1 MGLFDKFKA
10 YLNEEEPEENE
21 EQLVENIKTKRLW
34 FTKEASPKSYED
46 EEGEDLE
53 DDLED
58 LDEAESAEG
67 KPSKKFTWGA
77 KLKSMIASVSKKKDS
92 INMDDEDVLE
102 EVRQTKTVNA
112 EVKAVQD
119 FCEQLV
125 DVSYHMEDLKKE
137 YQVVTSYLTDI
148 QRIEELPIDIATELI
163 DTAKRIEMLDKNR
176 HTYLQSENLL
186 TMEQYKTMAKLED
199 EVVDTIKTLN
209 EMEHRDAMLKNDMGH
224 LEGEK
229 ESLKFRRRDCSVGI
243 DRLRAAL
250 GTVLVLFFLTAVVV
264 IWYGLSTRANVT
276 IPALVIGAI
285 VMVVFAACYA
295 KYIDYKM
302 EIKETDAKVKRA
314 VSLLNKVKA
323 KYINNTST
331 LDYIYEKYGVH
342 SSKELEYMWAQ
353 YDTMNKDA
361 MRYSQANTDFRVY
374 CDQLVKRL
382 EKIGV
387 KDPLVW
393 PKQTNALID
402 RREMVEIKHSLNLR
416 RQSIREKMATCEK
429 ISENAK
435 IAIKASVE
443 LNPAL
448 ESFVREILTPFKVKM

>member
-10 YLNEEEPEENE
+10 YLNEEDPEDNK
-21 EQLVENIKTKRLW
+21 EQLEGAEEAPWYAKP
-34 FTKEASPKSYED
+34 ASPDSYD
-46 EEGEDLE
+46 EEDDEDL

-58 LDEAESAEG
+58 ANTNKE
-67 KPSKKFTWGA
+67 KPVKKFTWGA
-77 KLKSMIASVSKKKDS
+77 RLKAMIASVSKKKDS

-102 EVRQTKTVNA
+102 EVRQTKTINA

-148 QRIEELPIDIATELI
+148 QRIEELPIDIATEII
-163 DTAKRIEMLDKNR
+163 DIAKRIEMLDKNR

-186 TMEQYKTMAKLED
+186 SMEQYKTIARLED

-229 ESLKFRRRDCSVGI
+229 ESLKYRRRDCAVGI
-243 DRLRAAL
+243 DRLRAVL
-250 GTVLVLFFLTAVVV
+250 GTVLILFLLTAMGV

-276 IPALVIGAI
+276 VPALVIGAI
-285 VMVVFAACYA
+285 VMIIFAACYA
-295 KYIDYKM
+295 KYVDYKA
-302 EIKETDAKVKRA
+302 EIRESDAKVKRA

-331 LDYIYEKYGVH
+331 LDYIYEKYGVN
-342 SSKELEYMWAQ
+342 SSKELEYIWAQ
-353 YDTMNKDA
+353 YDIMNKDA
-361 MRYSQANTDFRVY
+361 MRYSQANNDFRVY

-416 RQSIREKMATCEK
+416 RQSIRDKVATCEK
-429 ISENAK
+429 IADNAK

-448 ESFVREILTPFKVKM
+448 ESFVKEILTPFKVKM

>member
-10 YLNEEEPEENE
+10 YLNEEDPADNE
-21 EQLVENIKTKRLW
+21 ESLELE
-34 FTKEASPKSYED
+34 EANAELD
-46 EEGEDLE
+46 
-53 DDLED
+53 ED
-58 LDEAESAEG
+58 LDDLDGDEDQEG
-67 KPSKKFTWGA
+67 KPVKKFTWGA
-77 KLKSMIASVSKKKDS
+77 KLKSMIASVAGKKDS

-102 EVRQTKTVNA
+102 EVRQTRTVNA
-112 EVKAVQD
+112 EIKAVQD

-148 QRIEELPIDIATELI
+148 QRIEELPIDMATELI
-163 DTAKRIEMLDKNR
+163 ENAKRIEMLDKNR

-186 TMEQYKTMAKLED
+186 SMEQYKTIARLED

-209 EMEHRDAMLKNDMGH
+209 EMEQRDAMLKNDMGH

-229 ESLKFRRRDCSVGI
+229 ESLKYRRRDCSVGI
-243 DRLRAAL
+243 DRLRAVL
-250 GTVLVLFFLTAVVV
+250 GTVLVLFLVTAMAL

-276 IPALVIGAI
+276 IPSLVLGAI

-295 KYIDYKM
+295 KYVDYKS
-302 EIKETDAKVKRA
+302 EIKEADAKVKRA

-361 MRYSQANTDFRVY
+361 MRYSQANNDFRVY

-402 RREMVEIKHSLNLR
+402 RREMVEIKHNLNMR

-429 ISENAK
+429 ISDNAK

-448 ESFVREILTPFKVKM
+448 ESFVKEILTPFKVKM

>member
-1 MGLFDKFKA
+1 MGLFDKFRA

-34 FTKEASPKSYED
+34 FTKEASPESYED
-46 EEGEDLE
+46 EEGEELE
-53 DDLED
+53 DGLED

-77 KLKSMIASVSKKKDS
+77 KLKNMIASVSKKKDS
-92 INMDDEDVLE
+92 INMEDEDVLE

-148 QRIEELPIDIATELI
+148 QRIEELPIDIATEII

-186 TMEQYKTMAKLED
+186 SMEQYKTMARLED

-209 EMEHRDAMLKNDMGH
+209 EMEQRDTMLKNDMGH

-264 IWYGLSTRANVT
+264 IWYGLSTRTNVT

-285 VMVVFAACYA
+285 VMVIFAACYG

>member
-10 YLNEEEPEENE
+10 YLNEEDPADNE
-21 EQLVENIKTKRLW
+21 ESLEVE
-34 FTKEASPKSYED
+34 EANAE
-46 EEGEDLE
+46 
-53 DDLED
+53 
-58 LDEAESAEG
+58 LDEDFDDFDGDEDQEG
-67 KPSKKFTWGA
+67 KPVKKFTWGA
-77 KLKSMIASVSKKKDS
+77 KLKSMIASVAGKKDS

-102 EVRQTKTVNA
+102 EVRQTRTVNA

-148 QRIEELPIDIATELI
+148 QRIEELPIDMATELI
-163 DTAKRIEMLDKNR
+163 ENAKRIEMLDKNR

-186 TMEQYKTMAKLED
+186 SMEQYKTIARLED

-229 ESLKFRRRDCSVGI
+229 ESLKYRRRDCSVGI
-243 DRLRAAL
+243 DRLRAVL
-250 GTVLVLFFLTAVVV
+250 GTVLVLFLVTAMAL

-276 IPALVIGAI
+276 IPSLVLGAI

-295 KYIDYKM
+295 KYVDYKS
-302 EIKETDAKVKRA
+302 EIKEADAKVKRA

-361 MRYSQANTDFRVY
+361 MRYSQANNDFRVY
-374 CDQLVKRL
+374 CDQLVKRM

-402 RREMVEIKHSLNLR
+402 RREMVEIKHNLNMR

-429 ISENAK
+429 ISDNAK

-448 ESFVREILTPFKVKM
+448 ESFVKEILTPFKVKM

>member
-10 YLNEEEPEENE
+10 YLNEEDPADNE
-21 EQLVENIKTKRLW
+21 ESLELE
-34 FTKEASPKSYED
+34 EANAELD
-46 EEGEDLE
+46 
-53 DDLED
+53 ED
-58 LDEAESAEG
+58 LDDLDGDEDQEG
-67 KPSKKFTWGA
+67 KPVKKFTWGA
-77 KLKSMIASVSKKKDS
+77 KLKSMIASVAGKKDS

-102 EVRQTKTVNA
+102 EVRQTRTVNA

-148 QRIEELPIDIATELI
+148 QRIEELPIDMATELI
-163 DTAKRIEMLDKNR
+163 ENAKRIEMLDKNR

-186 TMEQYKTMAKLED
+186 SMEQYKTIARLED

-209 EMEHRDAMLKNDMGH
+209 EMEQRDAMLKNDMGH

-229 ESLKFRRRDCSVGI
+229 ESLKYRRRDCSVGI
-243 DRLRAAL
+243 DRLRAVL
-250 GTVLVLFFLTAVVV
+250 GTVLVLFLVTAMAL

-276 IPALVIGAI
+276 IPSLVLGAI

-295 KYIDYKM
+295 KYVDYKS
-302 EIKETDAKVKRA
+302 EIKEADAKVKRA

-361 MRYSQANTDFRVY
+361 MRYSQANNDFRVY

-402 RREMVEIKHSLNLR
+402 RREMVEIKHNLNMR

-429 ISENAK
+429 ISDNAK

-448 ESFVREILTPFKVKM
+448 ESFVKEILTPFKVKM

>member
-10 YLNEEEPEENE
+10 YLNEEDPEDSK
-21 EQLVENIKTKRLW
+21 EQLEGAEEAPWYAKP
-34 FTKEASPKSYED
+34 ASPDSYD
-46 EEGEDLE
+46 EEDDEDL

-58 LDEAESAEG
+58 ANTNKE
-67 KPSKKFTWGA
+67 KPVKKFTWGA
-77 KLKSMIASVSKKKDS
+77 RLKAMIASVSKKKDS

-102 EVRQTKTVNA
+102 EVRQTKTINA

-148 QRIEELPIDIATELI
+148 QRIEELPIDIATEII
-163 DTAKRIEMLDKNR
+163 DIAKRIEMLDKNR

-186 TMEQYKTMAKLED
+186 SMEQYKTIARLED

-229 ESLKFRRRDCSVGI
+229 ESLKYRRRDCAVGI
-243 DRLRAAL
+243 DRLRAVL
-250 GTVLVLFFLTAVVV
+250 GTVLILFLLTAMGV

-276 IPALVIGAI
+276 VPALVIGAI
-285 VMVVFAACYA
+285 VMIIFAACYA
-295 KYIDYKM
+295 KYVDYKA
-302 EIKETDAKVKRA
+302 EIRESDAKVKRA

-331 LDYIYEKYGVH
+331 LDYIYEKYGVN
-342 SSKELEYMWAQ
+342 SSKELEYIWAQ
-353 YDTMNKDA
+353 YDIMNKDA
-361 MRYSQANTDFRVY
+361 MRYSQANNDFRVY

-416 RQSIREKMATCEK
+416 RQSIRDKVATCEK
-429 ISENAK
+429 IAENAK

-448 ESFVREILTPFKVKM
+448 ESFVKEILTPFKVKM

>member
-10 YLNEEEPEENE
+10 YLNEEDPEDSK
-21 EQLVENIKTKRLW
+21 EQLEGAEEAPWYAKP
-34 FTKEASPKSYED
+34 ASPDSYD
-46 EEGEDLE
+46 EEDDEDL

-58 LDEAESAEG
+58 ANTNKE
-67 KPSKKFTWGA
+67 KPVKKFTWGA
-77 KLKSMIASVSKKKDS
+77 RLKAMIASVSKKKDS

-102 EVRQTKTVNA
+102 EVRQTKTINA

-148 QRIEELPIDIATELI
+148 QRIEELPIDIATEII
-163 DTAKRIEMLDKNR
+163 DIAKRIEMLDKNR

-186 TMEQYKTMAKLED
+186 SMEQYKTIARLED

-229 ESLKFRRRDCSVGI
+229 ESLKYRRRDCAVGI
-243 DRLRAAL
+243 DRLRAVL
-250 GTVLVLFFLTAVVV
+250 GTVLILFLLTAMGV

-276 IPALVIGAI
+276 VPALVIGAI
-285 VMVVFAACYA
+285 VMIIFAACYA
-295 KYIDYKM
+295 KYVDYKA
-302 EIKETDAKVKRA
+302 EIRESDAKVKRA

-331 LDYIYEKYGVH
+331 LDYIYEKYGVN
-342 SSKELEYMWAQ
+342 SSKELEYIWAQ
-353 YDTMNKDA
+353 YDIMNKDA
-361 MRYSQANTDFRVY
+361 MRYSQANNDFRVY

-416 RQSIREKMATCEK
+416 RQSIRDKVATCEK
-429 ISENAK
+429 IADNAK

-448 ESFVREILTPFKVKM
+448 ESFVKEILTPFKVKM

>member
-10 YLNEEEPEENE
+10 YLNEEDPADNE
-21 EQLVENIKTKRLW
+21 ESLELE
-34 FTKEASPKSYED
+34 EANAELD
-46 EEGEDLE
+46 
-53 DDLED
+53 ED
-58 LDEAESAEG
+58 LDDLDGDENQEG
-67 KPSKKFTWGA
+67 KPVKKFTWGA
-77 KLKSMIASVSKKKDS
+77 KLKSMIAAVSGKKDS

-102 EVRQTKTVNA
+102 EVRQTRTVNA

-148 QRIEELPIDIATELI
+148 QRIEELPIDMATELI
-163 DTAKRIEMLDKNR
+163 ENAKRIEMLDKNR

-186 TMEQYKTMAKLED
+186 SMEQYKTIARLED

-209 EMEHRDAMLKNDMGH
+209 EMEQRDAMLKNDMGH

-229 ESLKFRRRDCSVGI
+229 ESLKYRRKDCSVGI
-243 DRLRAAL
+243 DRLRAVL
-250 GTVLVLFFLTAVVV
+250 GTVLVLFLVTAMAL

-276 IPALVIGAI
+276 IPSLVLGAI

-295 KYIDYKM
+295 KYVDYKS
-302 EIKETDAKVKRA
+302 EIKEADAKVKRA

-361 MRYSQANTDFRVY
+361 MRYSQANNDFRVY

-402 RREMVEIKHSLNLR
+402 RREMVEIKHNLNMR

-429 ISENAK
+429 ISDNAK

-448 ESFVREILTPFKVKM
+448 ESFVKEILTPFKVKM

>member
-1 MGLFDKFKA
+1 MGLFDKFRA

-34 FTKEASPKSYED
+34 FTKEASPESYED
-46 EEGEDLE
+46 EDDEELE
-53 DDLED
+53 DGLED

-77 KLKSMIASVSKKKDS
+77 KLKNMIASVSKKKDS
-92 INMDDEDVLE
+92 INMEDEDVLE

-148 QRIEELPIDIATELI
+148 QRIEELPIDIATEII

-186 TMEQYKTMAKLED
+186 SMEQYKTMARLED

-209 EMEHRDAMLKNDMGH
+209 EMEQRDTMLKNDMGH

-250 GTVLVLFFLTAVVV
+250 GAVLVLFFLTAVVV
-264 IWYGLSTRANVT
+264 IWYGLSTRTNVT

-285 VMVVFAACYA
+285 VMVIFAACYG

>member
-1 MGLFDKFKA
+1 MGLLDKFKA
-10 YLNEEEPEENE
+10 YLNEEDPEDYQEVE
-21 EQLVENIKTKRLW
+21 EGL
-34 FTKEASPKSYED
+34 ASPQSEEESVESDED
-46 EEGEDLE
+46 MDLSLE
-53 DDLED
+53 DDM
-58 LDEAESAEG
+58 DEESEQDG
-67 KPSKKFTWGA
+67 KPVKKFTWGA
-77 KLKSMIASVSKKKDS
+77 KLKNALAAMSKKKS
-92 INMDDEDVLE
+92 KLNMDDQDVIE

-112 EVKAVQD
+112 EIKAVQD

-148 QRIEELPIDIATELI
+148 QRIEELPIDIATEII
-163 DTAKRIEMLDKNR
+163 DIAKRIEMLDKNR

-186 TMEQYKTMAKLED
+186 SMEQYKTIARLED

-229 ESLKFRRRDCSVGI
+229 ESLKYRRRDCAVGI
-243 DRLRAAL
+243 DRLRAVL
-250 GTVLVLFFLTAVVV
+250 GTVLILFLLTAMGV

-276 IPALVIGAI
+276 VPALVIGAI
-285 VMVVFAACYA
+285 VMIIFAACYA
-295 KYIDYKM
+295 KYVDYKA
-302 EIKETDAKVKRA
+302 EIRESDAKVKRA

-331 LDYIYEKYGVH
+331 LDYIYEKYGVN
-342 SSKELEYMWAQ
+342 SSKELEYIWAQ
-353 YDTMNKDA
+353 YDIMNKDA
-361 MRYSQANTDFRVY
+361 MRYSQANNDFRVY

-416 RQSIREKMATCEK
+416 RQSIRDKVATCEK
-429 ISENAK
+429 IAENAK

-448 ESFVREILTPFKVKM
+448 ESFVKEILTPFKVKM

>member
-10 YLNEEEPEENE
+10 YLNEEDPEDNE
-21 EQLVENIKTKRLW
+21 EQLVEDIKANRLW
-34 FTKEASPKSYED
+34 FTQNASPDSYED
-46 EEGEDLE
+46 EEDEDI
-53 DDLED
+53 DD
-58 LDEAESAEG
+58 LDETQGERPA
-67 KPSKKFTWGA
+67 KKFTWGA
-77 KLKSMIASVSKKKDS
+77 KLKNMIASVAKNKNSV
-92 INMDDEDVLE
+92 NMDDEDVLE

-112 EVKAVQD
+112 EIKAVQD

-137 YQVVTSYLTDI
+137 YMVVTSYLTDI
-148 QRIEELPIDIATELI
+148 QRIEELPIDMATELI

-186 TMEQYKTMAKLED
+186 SMEQYKTISRLED
-199 EVVDTIKTLN
+199 EVVDTIRTLN
-209 EMEHRDAMLKNDMGH
+209 EMEHRDAVLKNDMGH

-229 ESLKFRRRDCSVGI
+229 ESLKYRRRDCSVGI
-243 DRLRAAL
+243 DRLRAVL
-250 GTVLVLFFLTAVVV
+250 GTVLMLFLVTAMGV
-264 IWYGLSTRANVT
+264 IWYGLTTRTNVT

-285 VMVVFAACYA
+285 VMIVFAACYA
-295 KYIDYKM
+295 KYIDYKV
-302 EIKETDAKVKRA
+302 EIKESDAKVKRA

-323 KYINNTST
+323 KYINNRST
-331 LDYIYEKYGVH
+331 LEYIYEKYGVN
-342 SSKELEYMWAQ
+342 SAKELEYMWVQ

-361 MRYSQANTDFRVY
+361 MRYSQANNDFRVY

-382 EKIGV
+382 TNIGV

-416 RQSIREKMATCEK
+416 RQSIREKLATCEK
-429 ISENAK
+429 IADNAK

>member
-1 MGLFDKFKA
+1 MGLLDKFKA
-10 YLNEEEPEENE
+10 YLNEEDPADNE
-21 EQLVENIKTKRLW
+21 EQLVAEETVKVKKSW
-34 FTKEASPKSYED
+34 FTKQETTESDED
-46 EEGEDLE
+46 DDIEEDLE
-53 DDLED
+53 Y
-58 LDEAESAEG
+58 LDEAEDQDG
-67 KPSKKFTWGA
+67 KPVKKFTWGS
-77 KLKSMIASVSKKKDS
+77 KLKSMIASVAGKKGS

-112 EVKAVQD
+112 EIKAVQD

-148 QRIEELPIDIATELI
+148 QRIEELPIDIATEI
-163 DTAKRIEMLDKNR
+163 IENAKRIEMLDKNR

-186 TMEQYKTMAKLED
+186 TMEQYKTLTRLED
-199 EVVDTIKTLN
+199 EVPDTIKTLY
-209 EMEHRDAMLKNDMGH
+209 EMEQRDSMLKNDMGH

-229 ESLKFRRRDCSVGI
+229 ESLKYRRRDCSVGI
-243 DRLRAAL
+243 DRLRGIL
-250 GTVLVLFFLTAVVV
+250 GTVLVLFMVTAMGV
-264 IWYGLSTRANVT
+264 IWYGLSTRTNVVM
-276 IPALVIGAI
+276 PAMIIAAV
-285 VMVVFAACYA
+285 VMLVFALCYA
-295 KYIDYKM
+295 KYVDYKS
-302 EIKETDAKVKRA
+302 EIKEADAKVKRA

-331 LDYIYEKYGVH
+331 LDYIYDKYGVH

-353 YDTMNKDA
+353 YDIMNKDA
-361 MRYSQANTDFRVY
+361 MRYSQANNDFRVY

-382 EKIGV
+382 EQIGV

-402 RREMVEIKHSLNLR
+402 RREMVEIKHSLNVR
-416 RQSIREKMATCEK
+416 RQSIREKLATCEK
-429 ISENAK
+429 ISDNAK

-448 ESFVREILTPFKVKM
+448 ENFVKEILTPFKVKM

>member
-10 YLNEEEPEENE
+10 YLNEEDPEDNE
-21 EQLVENIKTKRLW
+21 EQLVENIKAERLW
-34 FTKEASPKSYED
+34 FTQSASPEDYDDEED
-46 EEGEDLE
+46 E
-53 DDLED
+53 DLED
-58 LDEAESAEG
+58 LDEAQGEGG
-67 KPSKKFTWGA
+67 KPAKKFTWGA
-77 KLKSMIASVSKKKDS
+77 KLKSMIASVSKNKDGV
-92 INMDDEDVLE
+92 NMDDEDVLE
-102 EVRQTKTVNA
+102 EVRQTKTINA
-112 EVKAVQD
+112 EIKAVQD

-137 YQVVTSYLTDI
+137 YKVVTSYLTDI
-148 QRIEELPIDIATELI
+148 QRIEELPIDIAKELI

-176 HTYLQSENLL
+176 QTYLQSENLL
-186 TMEQYKTMAKLED
+186 SMEQYKTMTRLED
-199 EVVDTIKTLN
+199 EVVDAIKTLN

-229 ESLKFRRRDCSVGI
+229 ESLKYRRKDCSVGI
-243 DRLRAAL
+243 DRLRAVL
-250 GTVLVLFFLTAVVV
+250 GTVLILFLVTAMGV
-264 IWYGLSTRANVT
+264 IWYGLTTRTNVT

-285 VMVVFAACYA
+285 VMIVFAACYA
-295 KYIDYKM
+295 KYIDYKV
-302 EIKETDAKVKRA
+302 EIKESDAKVKRA

-323 KYINNTST
+323 KYINNRST
-331 LDYIYEKYGVH
+331 LEYIYEKYGVN
-342 SSKELEYMWAQ
+342 SAKELEYMWVQ

-361 MRYSQANTDFRVY
+361 MRYSQANNDFRVY

-382 EKIGV
+382 SSVGV

-402 RREMVEIKHSLNLR
+402 RREMVEIKHSLNVR
-416 RQSIREKMATCEK
+416 RQSIRDKLTTCEK
-429 ISENAK
+429 ISDNAK

>member
-1 MGLFDKFKA
+1 MGLFDKFRA
-10 YLNEEEPEENE
+10 YLNEEDPGDNE
-21 EQLVENIKTKRLW
+21 EQLQEEST
-34 FTKEASPKSYED
+34 ED
-46 EEGEDLE
+46 ELDYLE
-53 DDLED
+53 DDED
-58 LDEAESAEG
+58 SEE
-67 KPSKKFTWGA
+67 KPARKFTWGA
-77 KLKSMIASVSKKKDS
+77 RLKNMIASISKKKDS

-102 EVRQTKTVNA
+102 EVRQTRTINA

-125 DVSYHMEDLKKE
+125 DVSYHMEDLRKE

-148 QRIEELPIDIATELI
+148 QRIEELPIDMATEII
-163 DTAKRIEMLDKNR
+163 DNAKRIEMYDKSR
-176 HTYLQSENLL
+176 QTYLQSENLL
-186 TMEQYKTMAKLED
+186 TMDQYKTMVRLED
-199 EVVDTIKTLN
+199 EVVDTIKTLY
-209 EMEHRDAMLKNDMGH
+209 EMEQRDAILKNDMGH

-229 ESLKFRRRDCSVGI
+229 ESLKYRRKDCSVGI

-250 GTVLVLFFLTAVVV
+250 GTVLILFLVTAMILV
-264 IWYGLSTRANVT
+264 WYGLSTRANVT
-276 IPALVIGAI
+276 IPALVLGAI

-295 KYIDYKM
+295 KYVDYKS
-302 EIKETDAKVKRA
+302 EIKESDAKVKRA

-342 SSKELEYMWAQ
+342 SSKELEYIWAQ

-361 MRYSQANTDFRVY
+361 KKYTQANNDFRVN
-374 CDQLVKRL
+374 CDRLVKRL
-382 EKIGV
+382 ADIGV

-402 RREMVEIKHSLNLR
+402 RREMVEIKHSLNVR

-435 IAIKASVE
+435 IAIRASVE

-448 ESFVREILTPFKVKM
+448 ESFVKEILTPFKVKM

>member
-1 MGLFDKFKA
+1 MGLLDKFKA
-10 YLNEEEPEENE
+10 YLNEEDPADND
-21 EQLVENIKTKRLW
+21 EQ
-34 FTKEASPKSYED
+34 
-46 EEGEDLE
+46 
-53 DDLED
+53 
-58 LDEAESAEG
+58 LDEAATDKASWDAESASSDSYDDDEDFDELDDVESDQG
-67 KPSKKFTWGA
+67 KPVKKFTWGA
-77 KLKSMIASVSKKKDS
+77 RLKAMIASVSKKKDS

-102 EVRQTKTVNA
+102 EVRNTKTINA

-148 QRIEELPIDIATELI
+148 QRIEDLPIDIATEII
-163 DTAKRIEMLDKNR
+163 DIAKRIEMLDKNR

-186 TMEQYKTMAKLED
+186 SMEQYKTIARLED
-199 EVVDTIKTLN
+199 EVANTIKTLN

-229 ESLKFRRRDCSVGI
+229 ESLKYRRRSCAVGI
-243 DRLRAAL
+243 DRLRAIL
-250 GTVLVLFFLTAVVV
+250 GTVLTLFLVTAMGI

-285 VMVVFAACYA
+285 VMIIFAACYA
-295 KYIDYKM
+295 KYVDYKA
-302 EIKETDAKVKRA
+302 EIKESDAKVKRA

-342 SSKELEYMWAQ
+342 SSKELEYIWAQ
-353 YDTMNKDA
+353 YDIMNKDA
-361 MRYSQANTDFRVY
+361 MRYSQANNDFRVY

-387 KDPLVW
+387 RDPLVW

-416 RQSIREKMATCEK
+416 RQSIREKVATCEK
-429 ISENAK
+429 INENAR

>member
-10 YLNEEEPEENE
+10 YLNEEDPADNEDILETEESE
-21 EQLVENIKTKRLW
+21 E
-34 FTKEASPKSYED
+34 S
-46 EEGEDLE
+46 
-53 DDLED
+53 DDLETAE
-58 LDEAESAEG
+58 LDEDGST
-67 KPSKKFTWGA
+67 KKVSWGA
-77 KLKSMIASVSKKKDS
+77 KLKSMIASLSKKKDG
-92 INMDDEDVLE
+92 INLDDEDVLE
-102 EVRQTKTVNA
+102 EVRQTGTVNA

-148 QRIEELPIDIATELI
+148 QRIEELPIDIATEII
-163 DTAKRIEMLDKNR
+163 DMAKRIEMLDKSRN
-176 HTYLQSENLL
+176 TYLQSENLL
-186 TMEQYKTMAKLED
+186 SMEQYKRMVRLED
-199 EVVDTIKTLN
+199 EVVGTIKTLN
-209 EMEHRDAMLKNDMGH
+209 EMEQRDSMLKNDMGH

-229 ESLKFRRRDCSVGI
+229 ESLKYRRNDCAAGI
-243 DRLRAAL
+243 DRLRAVL
-250 GTVLVLFFLTAVVV
+250 GTVLILFLVTAMAV
-264 IWYGLSTRANVT
+264 IWYGLSTRQNVT

-295 KYIDYKM
+295 KYIDYKN
-302 EIKETDAKVKRA
+302 EIKEADAKVKRA

-323 KYINNTST
+323 KYINNTCT
-331 LDYIYEKYGVH
+331 LDYIYEKYGVN
-342 SSKELEYMWAQ
+342 SSKELEYIWAQ

-361 MRYSQANTDFRVY
+361 MRYTQANNEFRVY

-402 RREMVEIKHSLNLR
+402 RREMVEIKHSLNMR
-416 RQSIREKMATCEK
+416 RQSIREKVATCEK

-448 ESFVREILTPFKVKM
+448 ENFVKEILTPFKVKI

>member
-10 YLNEEEPEENE
+10 YLNEEDPEDNE
-21 EQLVENIKTKRLW
+21 EQLVEDIKANRLW
-34 FTKEASPKSYED
+34 FTENASPDNYDDED
-46 EEGEDLE
+46 EEDDEELDAAQGEGE
-53 DDLED
+53 
-58 LDEAESAEG
+58 
-67 KPSKKFTWGA
+67 KPAKKFTWGA
-77 KLKSMIASVSKKKDS
+77 KLKNMIASVSKNKDGV
-92 INMDDEDVLE
+92 NMDDEDVLE
-102 EVRQTKTVNA
+102 EVRQTRTVNA
-112 EVKAVQD
+112 EIKAVQD

-137 YQVVTSYLTDI
+137 YKVVTSYLTDI
-148 QRIEELPIDIATELI
+148 QRIEELPIDIARELI
-163 DTAKRIEMLDKNR
+163 DTAKHIEMLDKNR

-186 TMEQYKTMAKLED
+186 SMEQYKTISRLED
-199 EVVDTIKTLN
+199 DVVDTIKSLN
-209 EMEHRDAMLKNDMGH
+209 DMEYRDAMLKNDMGH

-229 ESLKFRRRDCSVGI
+229 ESLKYRRKDCSVGI
-243 DRLRAAL
+243 DRLRAVL
-250 GTVLVLFFLTAVVV
+250 GTVLMLFLVTAMGV
-264 IWYGLSTRANVT
+264 IWYGLSTRSNVT

-285 VMVVFAACYA
+285 VMIVFAACYA
-295 KYIDYKM
+295 KYIDYKV
-302 EIKETDAKVKRA
+302 EIKESDAKVKRA

-323 KYINNTST
+323 KYINNRST
-331 LDYIYEKYGVH
+331 LEYIYEKYGVN
-342 SSKELEYMWAQ
+342 SAKELEYMWVQ

-361 MRYSQANTDFRVY
+361 MRYSQANNDFRVY

-382 EKIGV
+382 TNIGV

-416 RQSIREKMATCEK
+416 RQSIREKLATCEK
-429 ISENAK
+429 IADNAK

>member
-1 MGLFDKFKA
+1 MGLLDKFKA
-10 YLNEEEPEENE
+10 YLNEEDPGDYQEVEEG
-21 EQLVENIKTKRLW
+21 L
-34 FTKEASPKSYED
+34 ASPQSEEESVESDED
-46 EEGEDLE
+46 MDLSLE
-53 DDLED
+53 DDM
-58 LDEAESAEG
+58 DEESEQDG
-67 KPSKKFTWGA
+67 KPVKKFTWGA
-77 KLKSMIASVSKKKDS
+77 KLKNALAAMSKKKS
-92 INMDDEDVLE
+92 KLNMDDQDVIE

-112 EVKAVQD
+112 EIKAVQD

-125 DVSYHMEDLKKE
+125 DVSYHMEDLKRE

-148 QRIEELPIDIATELI
+148 QRIEELPIEMANDLI
-163 DTAKRIEMLDKNR
+163 DNAKRIEMLDKSRN
-176 HTYLQSENLL
+176 TYLQSENLL
-186 TMEQYKTMAKLED
+186 SMEQYKTIARLED

-209 EMEHRDAMLKNDMGH
+209 EMEVRDGMLKSDMSH

-229 ESLKFRRRDCSVGI
+229 ESLKYRRKDCAVGVE
-243 DRLRAAL
+243 RLRGVL
-250 GTVLVLFFLTAVVV
+250 GTVLILFFITALAMIWFALTTQTNVTMYALILGAVVMV
-264 IWYGLSTRANVT
+264 I
-276 IPALVIGAI
+276 
-285 VMVVFAACYA
+285 FAACYA
-295 KYIDYKM
+295 KYVDYKR
-302 EIKETDAKVKRA
+302 EIKEADAKYKRA

-361 MRYSQANTDFRVY
+361 MRYSQANNDFRVY
-374 CDQLVKRL
+374 CDQLVKKL
-382 EKIGV
+382 TSIGV

-416 RQSIREKMATCEK
+416 RQSIREKLATCEK
-429 ISENAK
+429 IRDNAK

-448 ESFVREILTPFKVKM
+448 ESFVKEVLTPFKVSI

>member
-1 MGLFDKFKA
+1 MGLLDKFKA
-10 YLNEEEPEENE
+10 YLNEEDPADYEEARE
-21 EQLVENIKTKRLW
+21 DSASKEQSDEATMNFDDDMDQAVEDIL
-34 FTKEASPKSYED
+34 ED
-46 EEGEDLE
+46 E
-53 DDLED
+53 
-58 LDEAESAEG
+58 LDQDS
-67 KPSKKFTWGA
+67 KPVKKFTWGA
-77 KLKSMIASVSKKKDS
+77 KLKSVLASVSKKKS
-92 INMDDEDVLE
+92 KLNMDDEDVIE

-148 QRIEELPIDIATELI
+148 QRIEELPIEMANDLI
-163 DTAKRIEMLDKNR
+163 DNAKRIEMLDKNR
-176 HTYLQSENLL
+176 NTYLQSENLL
-186 TMEQYKTMAKLED
+186 SMEQYKTIARLED
-199 EVVDTIKTLN
+199 EVVDTIKTLY
-209 EMEHRDAMLKNDMGH
+209 EMEMRDAMLKSDMSH

-229 ESLKFRRRDCSVGI
+229 ESLKYRRKDCAVGV
-243 DRLRAAL
+243 DRLRGVL
-250 GTVLVLFFLTAVVV
+250 GTVLILFFITAIAMVWFALT
-264 IWYGLSTRANVT
+264 TKTNVT
-276 IPALVIGAI
+276 MYALILGAI
-285 VMVVFAACYA
+285 VMVIFAACYA
-295 KYIDYKM
+295 KYVDYKS
-302 EIKETDAKVKRA
+302 EIKEADAKYKRA

-361 MRYSQANTDFRVY
+361 MRYSQANNDFRVY
-374 CDQLVKRL
+374 CDQLVKKL
-382 EKIGV
+382 TNIGV

-402 RREMVEIKHSLNLR
+402 RREMVEIKHSLNFR
-416 RQSIREKMATCEK
+416 RQSIREKLATCEK
-429 ISENAK
+429 IRDNAK
-435 IAIKASVE
+435 IAIRASVE

-448 ESFVREILTPFKVKM
+448 ESFVKEVLSPFRVSM

>member
-1 MGLFDKFKA
+1 MGLFDKIRA
-10 YLNEEEPEENE
+10 YLNEEDPEDSE
-21 EQLVENIKTKRLW
+21 EQLVENIKAERMW
-34 FTKEASPKSYED
+34 FAESASPDGYD
-46 EEGEDLE
+46 EETDVDLE
-53 DDLED
+53 DSQSE
-58 LDEAESAEG
+58 
-67 KPSKKFTWGA
+67 KPIKKFTWGA
-77 KLKSMIASVSKKKDS
+77 KLKNMIASAAKKKDG

-102 EVRQTKTVNA
+102 EMRQTKTINA

-148 QRIEELPIDIATELI
+148 QRIEELPMDIATEII

-176 HTYLQSENLL
+176 QTYLQSENLL
-186 TMEQYKTMAKLED
+186 SMEQYKTMARLED
-199 EVVDTIKTLN
+199 EVPDTIKTLH
-209 EMEHRDAMLKNDMGH
+209 EMEVRDAMLKNDMGH

-229 ESLKFRRRDCSVGI
+229 ESLKYRRRDCAVGI
-243 DRLRAAL
+243 DRLRGVL
-250 GTVLVLFFLTAVVV
+250 GTVLILFILTALVVV
-264 IWYGLSTRANVT
+264 WYGLSTRANVM
-276 IPALVIGAI
+276 IPSLVVAAIALII
-285 VMVVFAACYA
+285 FAACYA
-295 KYIDYKM
+295 KYVDYKI
-302 EIKETDAKVKRA
+302 EIKEADAKIKRA

-331 LDYIYEKYGVH
+331 LDYIYEKYGIH
-342 SSKELEYMWAQ
+342 SSKELEYIWAQ

-361 MRYSQANTDFRVY
+361 MRYSQANNDFRVY

-382 EKIGV
+382 TSIGV
-387 KDPLVW
+387 RDPLVW

-402 RREMVEIKHSLNLR
+402 RREMVEIKHSLNVR
-416 RQSIREKMATCEK
+416 RQSIRDKVATCEK
-429 ISENAK
+429 IADNAK

-448 ESFVREILTPFKVKM
+448 ESFVKEILTPFKVKM

>member
-10 YLNEEEPEENE
+10 YLNEEDPEDSE
-21 EQLVENIKTKRLW
+21 EQLVEDIKAKRLW
-34 FTKEASPKSYED
+34 FAESASPDSYED
-46 EEGEDLE
+46 EEDEDI
-53 DDLED
+53 DD
-58 LDEAESAEG
+58 LDETQGDSG
-67 KPSKKFTWGA
+67 KPAKKFTWGA
-77 KLKSMIASVSKKKDS
+77 KLKSMIASVSKNKDGVN
-92 INMDDEDVLE
+92 IDDEDVLE
-102 EVRQTKTVNA
+102 EVRQTKTINA
-112 EVKAVQD
+112 EIKAVQD

-137 YQVVTSYLTDI
+137 YKVVTSYLTDI

-186 TMEQYKTMAKLED
+186 SMEQYKTISRLED
-199 EVVDTIKTLN
+199 EVVDTIKSLN
-209 EMEHRDAMLKNDMGH
+209 EMEHRDSMLKNDMGH

-229 ESLKFRRRDCSVGI
+229 ESLKYRRRDCAVGI
-243 DRLRAAL
+243 DRLRAVL
-250 GTVLVLFFLTAVVV
+250 GTVLMLFLVTAMGV

-285 VMVVFAACYA
+285 VMIVFAACYA
-295 KYIDYKM
+295 KYIDYKI
-302 EIKETDAKVKRA
+302 EIKESDAKVKRA

-323 KYINNTST
+323 KYINNRST
-331 LDYIYEKYGVH
+331 LEYIYEKYGVN
-342 SSKELEYMWAQ
+342 SAKELEYMWVQ

-361 MRYSQANTDFRVY
+361 MRYSQANNDFRVY
-374 CDQLVKRL
+374 CDRLVKRL
-382 EKIGV
+382 SSVGV

-416 RQSIREKMATCEK
+416 RQSIRDKLSTCEK
-429 ISENAK
+429 IADNAK

>member
-1 MGLFDKFKA
+1 MGLLDKFKA
-10 YLNEEEPEENE
+10 YLNEEDPADDESRLEEDKSISSFEDDQLE
-21 EQLVENIKTKRLW
+21 EDI
-34 FTKEASPKSYED
+34 D
-46 EEGEDLE
+46 EELE
-53 DDLED
+53 DSD
-58 LDEAESAEG
+58 S
-67 KPSKKFTWGA
+67 KPAKKFTWGA
-77 KLKSMIASVSKKKDS
+77 RLKSMIADLAKKKDS
-92 INMDDEDVLE
+92 VNMDDEDVLE
-102 EVRQTKTVNA
+102 EVRKTRTVNA

-163 DTAKRIEMLDKNR
+163 DTAKHIERLDKNR
-176 HTYLQSENLL
+176 NTYLQSENLL
-186 TMEQYKTMAKLED
+186 SMEQYKTMLRLED
-199 EVVDTIKTLN
+199 EVVDTIKTLH
-209 EMEHRDAMLKNDMGH
+209 EMEQRDTMLKNDMGH

-243 DRLRAAL
+243 DRLRAVL
-250 GTVLVLFFLTAVVV
+250 GTVLVLFLVTAVVI
-264 IWYGLSTRANVT
+264 IWYGLTTMKNVT
-276 IPALVIGAI
+276 ITSLVLGAV
-285 VMVVFAACYA
+285 VMIVFAACYA
-295 KYIDYKM
+295 KYVDYKS
-302 EIKETDAKVKRA
+302 EIKESDAKIKRA

-331 LDYIYEKYGVH
+331 LEYIYEKYGVN
-342 SSKELEYMWAQ
+342 SSKELEYIWAQ
-353 YDTMNKDA
+353 YDIMNKDA
-361 MRYSQANTDFRVY
+361 RRYTQANNDFRVY
-374 CDQLVKRL
+374 CDQLVKSL

-387 KDPLVW
+387 RDPLVW

-402 RREMVEIKHSLNLR
+402 RREMVEIKHSLNMR

-448 ESFVREILTPFKVKM
+448 ESFVKEILTPFKVKM

>member
-10 YLNEEEPEENE
+10 YLNEEDPADNE
-21 EQLVENIKTKRLW
+21 ESLELE
-34 FTKEASPKSYED
+34 EANAELD
-46 EEGEDLE
+46 
-53 DDLED
+53 ED
-58 LDEAESAEG
+58 LDDLDGDEDQEG
-67 KPSKKFTWGA
+67 KPVKKFTWGA
-77 KLKSMIASVSKKKDS
+77 KLKSMIASVAGKKDS

-102 EVRQTKTVNA
+102 EVRQTRTVNA

-125 DVSYHMEDLKKE
+125 DMSYHMEDLKKE

-148 QRIEELPIDIATELI
+148 QRIEELPIDMATELI
-163 DTAKRIEMLDKNR
+163 ENAKRIEMLDKNR

-186 TMEQYKTMAKLED
+186 SMEQYKTIARLED

-209 EMEHRDAMLKNDMGH
+209 EMEQRDAMLKNDMGH

-229 ESLKFRRRDCSVGI
+229 ESLKYRRRDCSVGI
-243 DRLRAAL
+243 DRLRAVL
-250 GTVLVLFFLTAVVV
+250 GTVLVLFLVTAMAL

-276 IPALVIGAI
+276 IPSLVLGAI

-295 KYIDYKM
+295 KYVDYKS
-302 EIKETDAKVKRA
+302 EIKEADAKVKRA

-361 MRYSQANTDFRVY
+361 MRYSQANNDFRVY

-402 RREMVEIKHSLNLR
+402 RREMVEIKHNLNMR

-429 ISENAK
+429 ISDNAK

-448 ESFVREILTPFKVKM
+448 ESFVKEILTPFKVKM

>member
-10 YLNEEEPEENE
+10 YLNEEDPADNE
-21 EQLVENIKTKRLW
+21 ESLELE
-34 FTKEASPKSYED
+34 EANAELD
-46 EEGEDLE
+46 
-53 DDLED
+53 ED
-58 LDEAESAEG
+58 LDALDGDEDQEG
-67 KPSKKFTWGA
+67 KPVKKFTWGA
-77 KLKSMIASVSKKKDS
+77 KLKSMIASVAGKKDS

-102 EVRQTKTVNA
+102 EVRQTRTVNA

-148 QRIEELPIDIATELI
+148 QRIEELPIDMATELI
-163 DTAKRIEMLDKNR
+163 ENAKRIEMLDKNR

-186 TMEQYKTMAKLED
+186 SMEQYKTIARLED

-209 EMEHRDAMLKNDMGH
+209 EMEQRDAMLKNDMGH

-229 ESLKFRRRDCSVGI
+229 ESLKYRRRDCSVGI
-243 DRLRAAL
+243 DRLRAVL
-250 GTVLVLFFLTAVVV
+250 GTVLVLFLVTAMAL

-276 IPALVIGAI
+276 IPSLVLGAI

-295 KYIDYKM
+295 KYVDYKS
-302 EIKETDAKVKRA
+302 EIKEADAKVKRA

-331 LDYIYEKYGVH
+331 LEYIYEKYGVH

-361 MRYSQANTDFRVY
+361 MRYSQANNDFRVY

-402 RREMVEIKHSLNLR
+402 RREMVEIKHNLNMR

-429 ISENAK
+429 ISDNAK

-448 ESFVREILTPFKVKM
+448 ESFVKEILTPFKVKM

>member
-1 MGLFDKFKA
+1 MGLLDKFKA
-10 YLNEEEPEENE
+10 YLNEEDPADYQEAGADSLSKERSKESDME
-21 EQLVENIKTKRLW
+21 SDEAVEQAL
-34 FTKEASPKSYED
+34 ED
-46 EEGEDLE
+46 ELE
-53 DDLED
+53 DE
-58 LDEAESAEG
+58 LDQDS
-67 KPSKKFTWGA
+67 KPVKKFTWGA
-77 KLKSMIASVSKKKDS
+77 RLKNVLASASKKKS
-92 INMDDEDVLE
+92 KLNMDDEDVIE
-102 EVRQTKTVNA
+102 EVRQTKTINA
-112 EVKAVQD
+112 EIKAVQD

-125 DVSYHMEDLKKE
+125 DVSYHMEDLKRE

-148 QRIEELPIDIATELI
+148 QRIEELPIEMANELI
-163 DTAKRIEMLDKNR
+163 DNAKRIEMLDKNR
-176 HTYLQSENLL
+176 NTYLQSENLL
-186 TMEQYKTMAKLED
+186 SMEQYKTIARLED

-209 EMEHRDAMLKNDMGH
+209 EMEVRDGMLKNDMSH

-229 ESLKFRRRDCSVGI
+229 ESLKYRRKECAVGVE
-243 DRLRAAL
+243 RLRGVL
-250 GTVLVLFFLTAVVV
+250 GTVLILFFITALAVV
-264 IWYGLSTRANVT
+264 WFALSTKENVT
-276 IPALVIGAI
+276 MYALILGAI
-285 VMVVFAACYA
+285 VMVIFAACYA
-295 KYIDYKM
+295 KYVDYKS
-302 EIKETDAKVKRA
+302 EIREADAKYKRA

-331 LDYIYEKYGVH
+331 LDYIYEKYGVN

-361 MRYSQANTDFRVY
+361 MRYSQANNDFRVY
-374 CDQLVKRL
+374 CDQLVKKL

-416 RQSIREKMATCEK
+416 RQSIREKLATCEK
-429 ISENAK
+429 IRDNAK

-448 ESFVREILTPFKVKM
+448 ESFVKEVLSPFRVSM

>member
-1 MGLFDKFKA
+1 MGLLDKFRA
-10 YLNEEEPEENE
+10 YLNEEEPADSEA
-21 EQLVENIKTKRLW
+21 QLQTDETD
-34 FTKEASPKSYED
+34 EAD
-46 EEGEDLE
+46 EGYIGEDYADE
-53 DDLED
+53 DSG
-58 LDEAESAEG
+58 LDKEVKGQA
-67 KPSKKFTWGA
+67 KKFTWGA
-77 KLKSMIASVSKKKDS
+77 RLKAIISSLSGKKES
-92 INMDDEDVLE
+92 INMSDEDVME
-102 EVRQTKTVNA
+102 EIRQTKTVNA
-112 EVKAVQD
+112 EIKAVQD

-148 QRIEELPIDIATELI
+148 QRIEELPIDMANDLI
-163 DTAKRIEMLDKNR
+163 ENAKRIEMLDKNR

-186 TMEQYKTMAKLED
+186 TMEQYKTMVRLED

-209 EMEHRDAMLKNDMGH
+209 EMEHRDALLKNDMGH

-229 ESLKFRRRDCSVGI
+229 ESLKYRRRDCSVGI
-243 DRLRAAL
+243 DRLRAVL
-250 GTVLVLFFLTAVVV
+250 GTVLILFLLTTMVV

-295 KYIDYKM
+295 KYVDYKQ
-302 EIKETDAKVKRA
+302 EIKESDAKVKRA

-323 KYINNTST
+323 KYINNKST
-331 LDYIYEKYGVH
+331 LDYIYEKYGVN

-361 MRYSQANTDFRVY
+361 MRYTQANNDFRVY
-374 CDQLVKRL
+374 CDQLVKKL
-382 EKIGV
+382 EKIGLR
-387 KDPLVW
+387 DPLVW

-402 RREMVEIKHSLNLR
+402 RREMVEIKHSLNMR
-416 RQSIREKMATCEK
+416 RQSIREKLATCEK
-429 ISENAK
+429 ISDNAK
-435 IAIKASVE
+435 VAIRASVE

-448 ESFVREILTPFKVKM
+448 ESFVRELLTPFKVQV